1 MNIFYHNED
10 PLLYQRSQTS
20 FFQDGQQQQPLNPNQ
35 MTDMYAQLYKQQ
47 LIKEMQQQN
56 TLPQQ
61 KDWIGELDKIMKN
74 LDSSTAEQLNNN
86 QEFVSL
92 NNQLQSMI
100 QGEIMSLVKMKLNNY
115 PNVGE
120 NVKKQIE
127 IIEETEKQI
136 KKVEKQNMN
145 ELNDY
150 IQNYSNLTFDE
161 YKKLKNKEQITN

>member
-1 MNIFYHNED
+1 
-10 PLLYQRSQTS
+10 
-20 FFQDGQQQQPLNPNQ
+20 
-35 MTDMYAQLYKQQ
+35 
-47 LIKEMQQQN
+47 MQQQN
-56 TLPQQ
+56 NIPQQ
-61 KDWIGELDKIMKN
+61 KDWIGDLDKMMKN
-74 LDSSTAEQLNNN
+74 LDNTTAEQLNNN

-92 NNQLQSMI
+92 NNQLQSLI

-120 NVKKQIE
+120 NVKKQMD

-136 KKVEKQNMN
+136 KKVEKQNMS

-161 YKKLKNKEQITN
+161 YKKLKNKEQTTN

>member
-10 PLLYQRSQTS
+10 PLLYQRSQSS
-20 FFQDGQQQQPLNPNQ
+20 FFQDGQQVNPTQ
-35 MTDMYAQLYKQQ
+35 MNDMYAHLYKQQ

-56 TLPQQ
+56 NIPQQ
-61 KDWIGELDKIMKN
+61 KDWIGDLDKMMKN
-74 LDSSTAEQLNNN
+74 LDNTTAEQLNNN

-92 NNQLQSMI
+92 NNQLQSLI

-120 NVKKQIE
+120 NVKKQID

-136 KKVEKQNMN
+136 KKVEKQNMS

-161 YKKLKNKEQITN
+161 YKKLKNKEQTTN

>member
-10 PLLYQRSQTS
+10 PLLYQRSQSS
-20 FFQDGQQQQPLNPNQ
+20 FFQDGQQQVNPTQ
-35 MTDMYAQLYKQQ
+35 MNDMYAHLYKQQ

-56 TLPQQ
+56 NIPQQ
-61 KDWIGELDKIMKN
+61 KDWIGDLDKMMKN
-74 LDSSTAEQLNNN
+74 LDNTTAEQLNNN

-92 NNQLQSMI
+92 NNQLQSLI

-120 NVKKQIE
+120 NVKKQMD

-136 KKVEKQNMN
+136 KKVEKQNMS

-161 YKKLKNKEQITN
+161 YKKLKNKEQTTN

>member
-10 PLLYQRSQTS
+10 PLLYQRSQSS
-20 FFQDGQQQQPLNPNQ
+20 FFQDGQQVNPTQ
-35 MTDMYAQLYKQQ
+35 MNDMYAHLYKQQ

-56 TLPQQ
+56 NIPQQ
-61 KDWIGELDKIMKN
+61 KDWIGDLDKMMKN
-74 LDSSTAEQLNNN
+74 LDNTTAEQLNNN

-92 NNQLQSMI
+92 NNQLQSLI

-120 NVKKQIE
+120 NVKKQMD

-136 KKVEKQNMN
+136 KKVEKQNMS

-161 YKKLKNKEQITN
+161 YKKLKNKEQTTN

>member
-1 MNIFYHNED
+1 
-10 PLLYQRSQTS
+10 
-20 FFQDGQQQQPLNPNQ
+20 
-35 MTDMYAQLYKQQ
+35 MTDMYAHLYKQQ

-56 TLPQQ
+56 AIPQQ
-61 KDWIGELDKIMKN
+61 KDWIGELDKMMKN
-74 LDSSTAEQLNNN
+74 LDNTTVEQLNNN

-100 QGEIMSLVKMKLNNY
+100 QGEIMGLVKLKLNNY
-115 PNVGE
+115 PTVGD

-127 IIEETEKQI
+127 IIEDTEKKI

-161 YKKLKNKEQITN
+161 YKKLKNKESNNEKL

>member
-10 PLLYQRSQTS
+10 PLLYQRSQSS
-20 FFQDGQQQQPLNPNQ
+20 FFQDGQQVNPTQ
-35 MTDMYAQLYKQQ
+35 MNDMYAHLYKQQ

-56 TLPQQ
+56 NIPQQ
-61 KDWIGELDKIMKN
+61 KDWIGDLDKMMKN
-74 LDSSTAEQLNNN
+74 LDNTTAEQLNNN

-92 NNQLQSMI
+92 NTQLQSLI

-120 NVKKQIE
+120 NVKKQMD

-136 KKVEKQNMN
+136 KKVEKQNMS

-161 YKKLKNKEQITN
+161 YKKLKNKEQTTN